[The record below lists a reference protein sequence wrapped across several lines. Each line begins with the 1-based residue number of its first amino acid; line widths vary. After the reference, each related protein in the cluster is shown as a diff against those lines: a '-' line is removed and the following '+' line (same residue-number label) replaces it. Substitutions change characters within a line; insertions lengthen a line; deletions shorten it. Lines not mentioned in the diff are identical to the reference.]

1 MYLQMKNRPTISA
14 GTTPCRTKAHIHTWR
29 LPKPREIRTL
39 KVLHMTSGGEHYLW
53 SKKVLP
59 MTTMMTK
66 MALPMAWDGEHHLQ
80 LMKSRPEMIMTTQM
94 DPSTT
99 WDGE

>member
-39 KVLHMTSGGEHYLW
+39 KVLHTTSGGEHYLR

-59 MTTMMTK
+59 MTK
-66 MALPMAWDGEHHLQ
+66 MDLPTTWDGEHHRRS
-80 LMKSRPEMIMTTQM
+80 MKSWPEMVMTTQM